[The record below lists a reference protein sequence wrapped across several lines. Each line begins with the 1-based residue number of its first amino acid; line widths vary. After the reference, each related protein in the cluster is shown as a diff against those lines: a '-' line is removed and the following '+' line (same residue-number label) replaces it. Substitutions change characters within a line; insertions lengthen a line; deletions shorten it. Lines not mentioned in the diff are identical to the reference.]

1 MTDPLIVRLPDRDG
15 RSGNRQSVVDAII
28 AGELDEELPQ
38 LLHLIDARL
47 TLLNATRSAMA
58 RANLTVGDRVLINH
72 TVKPAYLHEQ
82 CGTII
87 EWHGS
92 QAVVQLDAPI
102 GRFRSGQIRCSPEAL
117 QKLA

>member
-1 MTDPLIVRLPDRDG
+1 MPDPLIVRLPDRDG
-15 RSGNRQSVVDAII
+15 RGDDLQSVVDAII
-28 AGELDEELPQ
+28 AGDLDQELPQ

-47 TLLNATRSAMA
+47 ALLHATRSAVA
-58 RANLTVGDRVLINH
+58 RANLHVGDRVLINH

-102 GRFRSGQIRCSPEAL
+102 GRFHSGQIRCSPEAL